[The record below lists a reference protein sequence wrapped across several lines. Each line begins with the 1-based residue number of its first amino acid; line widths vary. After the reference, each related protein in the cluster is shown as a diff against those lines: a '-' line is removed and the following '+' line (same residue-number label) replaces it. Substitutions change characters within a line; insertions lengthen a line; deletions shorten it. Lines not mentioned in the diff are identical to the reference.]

1 MVTFGELWLPV
12 SLSVEN
18 AVIVFGAG
26 TQEASPYIERIIP
39 FMEDVWFEFAS
50 ATDAGLVRAQNED
63 ALATSPSHG
72 LAILADGMGGY
83 NAGEVASRMAVEVI
97 RREVEA
103 KLAQLPAAGTAL
115 FNRREKRLQQ
125 ILAEAIQLANTAIFA
140 AAQAEQQYA
149 GMGTTL
155 VVALFQGDKLS
166 IAHVGDS
173 RAYRMRGSTLV
184 QLTRDHSFLQE
195 QIDAG
200 ILTLEQARISQNRN
214 LVTRAV
220 GVGSALDVEL
230 HDHAL
235 QPGDLYLLCSDGLTD
250 MIGNEE
256 IREVLSMREHS
267 LATLCDMLV
276 QRANCAGGRD
286 NISVIL
292 VHVPQDWSQDN
303 SLLNRFLH
311 WVK

>member
-1 MVTFGELWLPV
+1 
-12 SLSVEN
+12 
-18 AVIVFGAG
+18 
-26 TQEASPYIERIIP
+26 
-39 FMEDVWFEFAS
+39 MEDVWLEFAA

-63 ALATSPSHG
+63 ALAISPSHG

-97 RREVEA
+97 RKEVEA
-103 KLAQLPAAGTAL
+103 KLDQFPASGALPVG
-115 FNRREKRLQQ
+115 RRERLPQP
-125 ILAEAIQLANTAIFA
+125 ILADAIRLANTAIFA
-140 AAQAEQQYA
+140 AGQAEPQYA

-155 VVALFQGDKLS
+155 VVALFQGGKLS

-173 RAYRMRGSTLV
+173 RAYRLRDGALV

-195 QIDAG
+195 QVDAG
-200 ILTLEQARISQNRN
+200 ILTLQQARMSQNRN

-220 GVGSALDVEL
+220 GVGPSVDVEL

-250 MIGNEE
+250 MIDDEE
-256 IREVLSMREHS
+256 IRDILRTRTDS
-267 LATLCDMLV
+267 LVTLCDTLV
-276 QRANCAGGRD
+276 QTANRAGGRD
-286 NISVIL
+286 NISAVL
-292 VHVPQDWSQDN
+292 VKVPSGSQQDN